1 MTLRELTDAIAFG
14 RELYWTVTVDGFPE
28 GWPGVP
34 FAMQREPDGG
44 IWVGVDFQGQLKT
57 FTFYP
62 RSSPTNDPLDA
73 ELR

>member
-1 MTLRELTDAIAFG
+1 
-14 RELYWTVTVDGFPE
+14 
-28 GWPGVP
+28 
-34 FAMQREPDGG
+34 
-44 IWVGVDFQGQLKT
+44 VDFQGQLKT